1 MYTIRANPK
10 IPANARLKTVKKLLD
25 EGVPVN
31 ARTYSGH
38 TLLHGAVISREKDTI
53 EYLIKH
59 GANVNARGLGPG
71 GLTPLMEA
79 AMRGYKNGVR
89 LLIKAGANLNT
100 HYVRRF
106 NQRKISPLLY
116 AINHHN
122 MPIVRMLIHAGAK
135 VNKNV
140 LNRIHNQNMLNALVK
155 TKGER
160 SVLKSVVRRAT
171 TARRVSHTA
180 SRAPKNVLARSV
192 FRPDR
197 VQTMMKKYGNNW
209 LNYV

>member
-1 MYTIRANPK
+1 MSTIRPNPK
-10 IPANARLKTVKKLLD
+10 ISANARLKTVKKLLD

-31 ARTYSGH
+31 ARTYSGR
-38 TLLHGAVISREKDTI
+38 TLLHGAVLSREKDTI
-53 EYLIKH
+53 EYLIKR
-59 GANVNARGLGPG
+59 GANVNARGPG

-79 AMRGYKNGVR
+79 VTRGYKDGVR
-89 LLIKAGANLNT
+89 LLIKAGANLNA
-100 HYVRRF
+100 HRVAGF
-106 NQRKISPLLY
+106 NQRKVSPLLY
-116 AINHHN
+116 AINYHN

-135 VNKNV
+135 VNRNV

-192 FRPDR
+192 FRPNR

-209 LNYV
+209 LDHV